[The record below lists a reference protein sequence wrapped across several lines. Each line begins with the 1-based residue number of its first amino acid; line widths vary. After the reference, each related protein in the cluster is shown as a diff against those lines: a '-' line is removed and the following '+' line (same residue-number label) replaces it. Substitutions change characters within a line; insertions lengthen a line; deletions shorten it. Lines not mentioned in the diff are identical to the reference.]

1 MRKAAPPLE
10 IYQIKVTLL
19 GTKPPIWRRVLVPKT
34 ITLEQLHDV
43 LQLAMGWYD
52 CHLHEFRA
60 GHDRFGAPD
69 PDDEPMGMPAAKDE
83 RKVPVSRVLARAGAK
98 MSYTYDF
105 GDTWEHAILLEKR
118 LPADA
123 SVHYPVCIGGKRAC
137 PPEDCGGI
145 YGFYNLLEI
154 LGDPEHEEHEEMLEW
169 AGEFDPE
176 AFSVDE
182 VNQKFG
188 PRRGWSRSKRRSV

>member
-1 MRKAAPPLE
+1 
-10 IYQIKVTLL
+10 
-19 GTKPPIWRRVLVPKT
+19 
-34 ITLEQLHDV
+34 
-43 LQLAMGWYD
+43 
-52 CHLHEFRA
+52 
-60 GHDRFGAPD
+60 
-69 PDDEPMGMPAAKDE
+69 
-83 RKVPVSRVLARAGAK
+83 

-182 VNQKFG
+182 VNQKFA